1 MTQDFPHANARLAEV
16 ARHWA
21 DGEVS
26 HETWRRERRNILREL
41 CARHADC
48 QERPSLITGTAVPR
62 PAPEMPVVAAAAAA
76 MPAATPPVAT
86 EDVDGDVVHE
96 EVLTLALVLIAV
108 VVGAILIF
116 FLA

>member
-1 MTQDFPHANARLAEV
+1 MIQDFPHANARLAEV

-41 CARHADC
+41 CAKRADC
-48 QERPSLITGTAVPR
+48 QERPPLLSGSASRAVP
-62 PAPEMPVVAAAAAA
+62 EPVSAVAAA
-76 MPAATPPVAT
+76 PAAVPVQPAPVPDSDA
-86 EDVDGDVVHE
+86 EVANE
-96 EVLTLALVLIAV
+96 EVLTLALILAVV
-108 VVGAILIF
+108 VVGAILVF

>member
-48 QERPSLITGTAVPR
+48 QERPSLLTGTAAAR
-62 PAPEMPVVAAAAAA
+62 PAPEMPVVAAPAAA